1 MSFWIVTDAACDLP
15 ASYLQNK
22 SDLTVIPT
30 VYRIDGREYTDKPG
44 DEAAVGRF
52 YDMLRDGRVAT
63 TSQITPVEYQRVFR
77 DLVKQGREVLCVTF
91 SSGLSGTYQ
100 SAVLAKSFIE
110 DEIPGAKIVVV
121 DSLCASLG
129 EGLLVHYT
137 LQKRDEGLS
146 IDDTAEWVISNRQ
159 RLNHWFT
166 VDDLMFLYRGGRVN
180 ATSAYL
186 GSMLRIKPVMHVN
199 YEGKLIP
206 REKVQGRKRS
216 LKALAQK
223 VADLAVPRDGQTVF
237 ISHGDVLEEAQYTME
252 HIKELVKVKE
262 SLISPV
268 GAYIGA
274 HSGPGTVAVFFMGE
288 SR

>member
-15 ASYLQNK
+15 ASYLK
-22 SDLTVIPT
+22 DKKDLTVIPT
-30 VYRIDGREYTDKPG
+30 IYRIEGREFIDKPG
-44 DEAAVGRF
+44 EEDAVGKF
-52 YDMLRDGRVAT
+52 YDMLREGKVAT

-77 DLVKQGREVLCVTF
+77 DLVKQGHELLCITF

-110 DEIPGAKIVVV
+110 DEIPGAKINVV

-129 EGLLVHYT
+129 QGLLVHYV
-137 LQKRDEGLS
+137 LQKRAEGLS
-146 IDDTAEWVISNRQ
+146 LEETADWVVSNRQ

-166 VDDLMFLYRGGRVN
+166 VDDLMFLHRGGRVN
-180 ATSAYL
+180 ATSAYI
-186 GSMLRIKPVMHVN
+186 GSMLRIKPVLHVN

-223 VADLAVPRDGQTVF
+223 VAELAVPRDGQTIFV
-237 ISHGDVLEEAQYTME
+237 SHGDALEEAQYTLE
-252 HIKELVKVKE
+252 CIKGLAQVKDFIV
-262 SLISPV
+262 SPI
-268 GAYIGA
+268 GAFIGA

>member
-15 ASYLQNK
+15 ASYLQDK
-22 SDLTVIPT
+22 KDLTVIPT
-30 VYRIDGREYTDKPG
+30 VYRIDGKEYTDKPG
-44 DEAAVGRF
+44 DEAAVSRF
-52 YDMLRDGRVAT
+52 YDMLRDGKVAT
-63 TSQITPVEYQRVFR
+63 TSQITPVEYQRIFR
-77 DLVKQGREVLCVTF
+77 DLVKQGHEVLCVTF

-110 DEIPGAKIVVV
+110 DEIPGAKINVV

-129 EGLLVHYT
+129 EGLLVHYV
-137 LQKRDEGLS
+137 LQKREEGLS
-146 IDDTAEWVISNRQ
+146 LEETADWVISNRQ

-223 VADLAVPRDGQTVF
+223 VADLATPRDGQSIF
-237 ISHGDVLEEAQYTME
+237 ISHGDVLEEAQYTMNC
-252 HIKELVKVKE
+252 IKELVKVKD